1 MSAAPAKNATLKISA
16 PRHPGRHMRTKF
28 QKKRPAFPTN
38 VTVLVRLVVVV
49 MTITSSSSRARKEGL
64 HPLHSYV
71 TSPPYALCFSWSI
84 LTVVLVAIHSCRR
97 CRTCKDHYVLQ

>member
-1 MSAAPAKNATLKISA
+1 MSVAPAKNATLKISA

-28 QKKRPAFPTN
+28 QRKCPAFLTN
-38 VTVLVRLVVVV
+38 VTVLVPLVVVV

-71 TSPPYALCFSWSI
+71 TSPPYALCFSWLR
-84 LTVVLVAIHSCRR
+84 LTVVLVAIHF
-97 CRTCKDHYVLQ
+97 